1 MRGMTTSVTSK
12 NNTLLNQ
19 LKKYVKKIS
28 FSCKFYPEM
37 VEHSKELPETNG
49 VTNHFES
56 TRFIL
61 TSHAT
66 SVKCGGLYILQQ
78 NITSQP

>member
-1 MRGMTTSVTSK
+1 MGVFSIFIPNFAVYVLLSK
-12 NNTLLNQ
+12 PLD
-19 LKKYVKKIS
+19 K
-28 FSCKFYPEM
+28 CEM

-66 SVKCGGLYILQQ
+66 SVKCGGLYILQ
-78 NITSQP
+78 